1 MAWLAIGS
9 NNDDLCDKLI
19 QNEVLRGDDI
29 IRAFRLTDRGDFVTQ
44 KYR

>member
-19 QNEVLRGDDI
+19 ENEVLRGTEI
-29 IRAFRLTDRGDFVTQ
+29 TRAFRLTDRGDFVQQ